1 MPDNQELPV
10 DLGEESPNDE
20 QIPLEEKYRE
30 QMRQIVSQKIELPI
44 SQLTGMIKDQIDL
57 NPDFQRRDRWNDE
70 KRSRFVESIIMNVPI
85 PPVFLGENEYGK
97 YVVLDGRQRLTALH
111 EFLKNSYKLQKLKVW
126 SELNDSTFH
135 DLEKRK
141 LERTITRRFVPA
153 IVILKESSAQ
163 VKYDV
168 FDRLNTGGVIAEPM
182 EIRNAIYGGPFNRLL
197 HELSKDTTFKRLW
210 DLPLNQQEL
219 EANALYRKMGDLEL
233 VLRFFALLQYEHMDL
248 RFKDYLGD
256 FMDRRNKAYLSDGA
270 LQLRDTELFHRS
282 VNNTWTVFGE
292 DAFRR
297 PTVSGQLGNKSAP
310 LADAVMIALSE
321 VEVGQITPA
330 IAESIKNAITDLAL
344 RNDDFRKS
352 IGSGT
357 NGKTAIKTR
366 IELTKQVVTDALAS

>member
-1 MPDNQELPV
+1 
-10 DLGEESPNDE
+10 
-20 QIPLEEKYRE
+20 
-30 QMRQIVSQKIELPI
+30 
-44 SQLTGMIKDQIDL
+44 
-57 NPDFQRRDRWNDE
+57 
-70 KRSRFVESIIMNVPI
+70 MNVPI